1 MCHLGTAVYH
11 DSSMTPAS
19 SEAAPQTTP
28 LFLDYIHHFDRVRR
42 FYGNSPFE
50 FESYR
55 DVAHRIEDHWRDRDA
70 LVEILTQQNQSLGCG
85 DETFAGIRR
94 LAGPSSFAVVTGQQ
108 VGLFSGPAFTLY
120 KALTAVRLARSLT
133 EQGLQCVPVFWLA
146 TEDHDLDEVS
156 KTAVWDEAGNIVALS
171 DSGVRDAP
179 QSSVGNVRLS
189 PEVSRTVD
197 RLEEI
202 LPAGEPCAALIHDL
216 RQCYAPGITW
226 GTAFGRLM
234 AKLFTRLG
242 VVLIDPMDER
252 LHHLARPAF
261 EHALRASGS
270 LRELLQKRSQQ
281 LINSGYHAQVH
292 IGDDSSLL
300 FAAPDGNRMAVHQRN
315 GRFYLG
321 RSRAE
326 PADAMENWIA
336 AHPQDF
342 SPSAL
347 LRPVIQ
353 DTLLPTV
360 AYVAGAAEVAYFG
373 QAHVLYPEFGRPMPV
388 LFPRAGFT
396 LADHRLAR
404 LLEKYHL
411 RLEDVWKGAEHLR
424 RRIAAAGVSGGAE
437 LDHAKPEQEAM
448 EQHSAPENP
457 DRPEST
463 GAGEKNHPRGGMN
476 WAGRLAAA
484 EEAVHSLLADLRQDI
499 AQIDPTL
506 IDAIRN
512 SEEKMVYQLDRLKGK
527 ISRAAVQHSELLAR
541 HEQDLLGFLT
551 PAGNLQEREISGI
564 YFLAQAGYGLL
575 DRLLNEIPANPAG
588 HHFFVY

>member
-1 MCHLGTAVYH
+1 
-11 DSSMTPAS
+11 MTPAS
-19 SEAAPQTTP
+19 SGAAPQTTP
-28 LFLDYIHHFDRVRR
+28 LFLNYIYHFDRVRR

-55 DVAHRIEDHWRDRDA
+55 DVARRIEDHWRDRDT

-85 DETFAGIRR
+85 DETFASIRR
-94 LAGPSSFAVVTGQQ
+94 LAGPASFAVVTGQQ

-120 KALTAVRLARSLT
+120 KALTAVRLARSLSD
-133 EQGLQCVPVFWLA
+133 QGLQCVPVFWLA

-156 KTAVWDEAGNIVALS
+156 KTAVWDEAGNVVTLS
-171 DSGVRDAP
+171 DSGVREVP
-179 QSSVGNVRLS
+179 QSSVGHVRLS
-189 PEVSRTVD
+189 PEVDRTVG
-197 RLEEI
+197 RLEEL
-202 LPAGEPCAALIHDL
+202 LPAGEPRDTLIHDL
-216 RQCYAPGITW
+216 RECYAPGISW
-226 GTAFGRLM
+226 GRAFGCLM
-234 AKLFTRLG
+234 ARLFSRFG

-261 EHALRASGS
+261 ERALHTSGS

-281 LINSGYHAQVH
+281 LIDSGYHAQVH
-292 IGDDSSLL
+292 IGDDSTLL
-300 FAAPDGNRMAVHQRN
+300 FAAPDGNRIAVHQRN

-321 RSRAE
+321 HARAE

-336 AHPQDF
+336 DRPQDF

-373 QAHVLYPEFGRPMPV
+373 QAHVLYPHFGRPMPV

-411 RLEDVWKGAEHLR
+411 ALEDIWKGAEHLR
-424 RRIAAAGVSGGAE
+424 RRIAASGLSDGAE
-437 LDHAKPEQEAM
+437 PDHGKPEQEGM
-448 EQHSAPENP
+448 EERPAPENP
-457 DRPEST
+457 DRPESSR
-463 GAGEKNHPRGGMN
+463 AGMN
-476 WAGRLAAA
+476 WARRLAAA

-506 IDAIRN
+506 VDAVRN

-551 PAGNLQEREISGI
+551 PAGHLQEREISGI